1 MPQAPQRRHAL
12 TVGRAAAIV
21 IGTVVGVGI
30 FRTPALVAANAS
42 DEVAFLA
49 LWLAGGVVSLV
60 GGLCYAELAAANPN
74 VGGEYH
80 FLSRAFGRST
90 GFVFAWC
97 RMAVIQTGA
106 IAAVAFVFG
115 DYATQLVPL
124 GPFAPALYASAAIVV
139 FTWINLL
146 GRSPST
152 LTQVVLTG
160 GTLLALAAVAAAG
173 LTAAPPSPQLAAPA
187 GGVVTVAGAAMIFVL
202 LTYGGWNEAAYLSG
216 ELRNVQRDML
226 RLLVVSIGVITL
238 LYLALNVAYLRGIGL
253 EGIRDADVVAAELLR
268 RTMGNEAALVV
279 SLLVAAA
286 TLSTLNAAVFTGART
301 NYAMGRDHALL
312 RPLAEWDA
320 RRQAPARALWLQAG
334 IAVALVAFG
343 SVTRDGFAT
352 MVEFTA
358 PAFWLFLL
366 LTGLSLFVLR
376 WREPDAPRPFR
387 VPFYPVTPA
396 IFCATSA
403 FMLHASIMHTGIGAL
418 VGVALAASAVPFLLL
433 ARRREIARGAAL
445 PPSE

>member
-1 MPQAPQRRHAL
+1 
-12 TVGRAAAIV
+12 
-21 IGTVVGVGI
+21 
-30 FRTPALVAANAS
+30 
-42 DEVAFLA
+42 
-49 LWLAGGVVSLV
+49 
-60 GGLCYAELAAANPN
+60 
-74 VGGEYH
+74 
-80 FLSRAFGRST
+80 
-90 GFVFAWC
+90 
-97 RMAVIQTGA
+97 
-106 IAAVAFVFG
+106 
-115 DYATQLVPL
+115 
-124 GPFAPALYASAAIVV
+124 
-139 FTWINLL
+139 
-146 GRSPST
+146 
-152 LTQVVLTG
+152 
-160 GTLLALAAVAAAG
+160 
-173 LTAAPPSPQLAAPA
+173 
-187 GGVVTVAGAAMIFVL
+187 
-202 LTYGGWNEAAYLSG
+202 
-216 ELRNVQRDML
+216 
-226 RLLVVSIGVITL
+226 
-238 LYLALNVAYLRGIGL
+238 
-253 EGIRDADVVAAELLR
+253 
-268 RTMGNEAALVV
+268 MGNEAALVV